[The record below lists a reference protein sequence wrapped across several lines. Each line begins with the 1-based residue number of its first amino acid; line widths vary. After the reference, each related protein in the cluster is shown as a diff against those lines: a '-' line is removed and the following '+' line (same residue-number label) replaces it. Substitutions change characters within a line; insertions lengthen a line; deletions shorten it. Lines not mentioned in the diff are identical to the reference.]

1 MGMVFTRSSGRR
13 KLKRALAHEVRNS
26 LASISGCGHTLLY
39 ADEAIA
45 PDLRRQLISVMI
57 RQSEY
62 LDWLVRALSS
72 SDGKHVDARE
82 PIEAE
87 RVLRVAAEFADV
99 AVSGSCGDLRVVAD
113 ETAVRLG
120 FEALLIGVRPS
131 GDPHLAHVTPAPD
144 AFVITSAAREL
155 DEAQRWKLG
164 LAKDLLRRQGMIV
177 NVRSRS
183 KGLDASVRVSQ
194 RQAWG
199 GIQ

>member
-1 MGMVFTRSSGRR
+1 MVFTRSSGRR

-45 PDLRRQLISVMI
+45 PDLRRQLIRVMI

-72 SDGKHVDARE
+72 SDGKRVDARDQ
-82 PIEAE
+82 IEAE
-87 RVLRVAAEFADV
+87 QVLRDAAAFADV
-99 AVSGSCGDLRVVAD
+99 TVSGSCGDLRLVAD

-131 GDPHLAHVTPAPD
+131 GDPKLAHVVPAPES
-144 AFVITSAAREL
+144 FVIKSAARAL
-155 DEAQRWKLG
+155 DETQRWKLG
-164 LAKDLLRRQGMIV
+164 LARDLLRRQGIAV
-177 NVRSRS
+177 SVRSQPR
-183 KGLDASVRVSQ
+183 GLDASVRVLQ
-194 RQAWG
+194 R
-199 GIQ
+199 